1 MIIKLQQSYYQD
13 GRNAQGQGGHFAN
26 SPLGRSSRMAQV
38 VLEVTSGR
46 TVGRQLQTGGSG
58 LMMQAL
64 GVGARVALQSAS

>member
-1 MIIKLQQSYYQD
+1 MDATLRVKAATLPTPP
-13 GRNAQGQGGHFAN
+13 A
-26 SPLGRSSRMAQV
+26 LGRSSRLAQV
-38 VLEVTSGR
+38 ALEVTLGR